1 MVSIQ
6 KPDYVKV
13 TGRTTGHWVD
23 VIHQILEKDERH
35 MVIGD
40 TVAVFFD
47 ENGKLESYK
56 ILGPRKPDGK

>member
-13 TGRTTGHWVD
+13 SGRTTGQWVD
-23 VIHQILEKDERH
+23 FIHQILEKDDRH
-35 MVIGD
+35 VVKGD

-47 ENGKLESYK
+47 ENGKLVSYK
-56 ILGPRKPDGK
+56 NHGPRKPKEK